1 MINLHITHNEKS
13 NLANIKWA
21 QVNDAVELSVIA
33 NAFEI
38 GINDGRDELVLD
50 VKQVKQCD
58 AANAKAVELFG
69 EGIWGELTDSIVLV
83 YC

>member
-50 VKQVKQCD
+50 VKQVK
-58 AANAKAVELFG
+58 
-69 EGIWGELTDSIVLV
+69 
-83 YC
+83 